1 MMSEMKGRYLTLNFL
16 VRRWQIEKT
25 RFDHSGEDETK
36 YCTRE
41 NIKWI
46 SDIVRE
52 NFPHGNI
59 TWALSWEAL
68 MNPNSYWRC
77 IREIILQLCEKYRD
91 DITFNPAGGFPNIY
105 NTKQQVNED
114 IDEAFEV
121 IKKLTD
127 KYPKSIVSWQLS
139 AENLSYIREKYG
151 AKVAS
156 AHCWSQEA
164 VDNLSS
170 EGSIMYPY
178 YPSRRHYLKP
188 AKSREDMI
196 DILMLDVISLD
207 LVTARLRMDEAGQ
220 DCRMGVQPIETVLR
234 FGYQKG
240 FEIMKQVT
248 DRYFQDNWE
257 NLPFVWVTNQLEM
270 SVIHRNNEVRRAFK
284 NWLDHIR
291 KIYKD
296 VHLLKIADFSELFR
310 KHYQDNS
317 KIQYSFRYRGIG
329 ISSSDP
335 EKEVLWWMNK
345 DYRLGV
351 LVSKNTA
358 QIMDY
363 LVYTDDIQEPQGPES
378 NWNISGIVSQKKSLR
393 E

>member
-1 MMSEMKGRYLTLNFL
+1 
-16 VRRWQIEKT
+16 
-25 RFDHSGEDETK
+25 
-36 YCTRE
+36 
-41 NIKWI
+41 
-46 SDIVRE
+46 
-52 NFPHGNI
+52 
-59 TWALSWEAL
+59 
-68 MNPNSYWRC
+68 
-77 IREIILQLCEKYRD
+77 
-91 DITFNPAGGFPNIY
+91 
-105 NTKQQVNED
+105 
-114 IDEAFEV
+114 
-121 IKKLTD
+121 
-127 KYPKSIVSWQLS
+127 
-139 AENLSYIREKYG
+139 
-151 AKVAS
+151 
-156 AHCWSQEA
+156 
-164 VDNLSS
+164 
-170 EGSIMYPY
+170 
-178 YPSRRHYLKP
+178 
-188 AKSREDMI
+188 
-196 DILMLDVISLD
+196 
-207 LVTARLRMDEAGQ
+207 
-220 DCRMGVQPIETVLR
+220 
-234 FGYQKG
+234 
-240 FEIMKQVT
+240 MKQVT